1 MSERAKGWVWP
12 AAVSLLALGLRL
24 WHLDRPRGLSF
35 DERYYAENAWS
46 MLKVGYAQDFVEGAE
61 GRIARGDLH
70 NLFVVGQPTQVVHPD
85 AAKWLIAAGEAAF
98 GFNSFGWR
106 IASAIVGTLTVFVL
120 CRLVLRLTGSVPFA
134 CLAGFLLALDG
145 VHLTMSRLAL
155 LDIFLT
161 FWLVCAAAC
170 LVADRDWIGAR
181 IKAPDDPY
189 RWLRPWQLAAGICFG
204 LACGSKWNG
213 LYALA
218 AFGFAVV
225 LWELFLRMSF
235 GRIRPIR
242 ATLGVGIPAFGWL
255 VVIGAGVYVLTSL
268 GWLIN
273 HDVYEERFGHGYG
286 DEPAW
291 GAYVDDPSSGPVEE
305 TTNALRS
312 LWHYQAMSYRFH
324 TGEYLA
330 KQDHPYKSDAITW
343 LIQWRPVSA
352 AADLNLPAKQC
363 GAPKTSY
370 CMRETLILG
379 NPAVWWSGVL
389 AMLACGWMLVRSGPG
404 GTSRLR
410 GTPAATL
417 DSRSGGQRWQ
427 YSVPLVG
434 LVGTWAP
441 WLAVTDRPIF
451 SFYAVATVPFLVMAL
466 ALSLHTAWAGSSTL
480 RQRYATALAI
490 GLLVLL
496 TIVAAVYFWPVWTHG
511 LMTWDAWHQR
521 MWLSTWV

>member
-1 MSERAKGWVWP
+1 MSERAKGWFWP

-24 WHLDRPRGLSF
+24 WQLDRPRGLSF

-61 GRIARGDLH
+61 ERIARGDLH
-70 NLFVVGQPTQVVHPD
+70 DLFVVGQPNQVVHPD

-120 CRLVLRLTGSVPFA
+120 CRLVLRLTGSLPFA
-134 CLAGFLLALDG
+134 CLAGFLIALDG

-155 LDIFLT
+155 LDIFVT
-161 FWLVCAAAC
+161 FWIVCAVAC
-170 LVADRDWIGAR
+170 LAADRDWIAAR
-181 IKAPDDPY
+181 LTDANERFRI
-189 RWLRPWQLAAGICFG
+189 WRPWQLAAGVCFG

-213 LYALA
+213 IYALA
-218 AFGFAVV
+218 AFGLAVV
-225 LWELFLRMSF
+225 VWELFVRMSL
-235 GRIRPIR
+235 GPIRPVR
-242 ATLGVGIPAFGWL
+242 ATLGIGVPAFGWL
-255 VVIGAGVYVLTSL
+255 VVVGAAVYVVTYL
-268 GWLIN
+268 GWLVN

-291 GAYVDDPSSGPVEE
+291 GAYVDDPSSGPIEE
-305 TTNALRS
+305 TTDALRS

-330 KQDHPYKSDAITW
+330 KQDHPYQSDAIGW

-363 GAPKTSY
+363 GAPAGSY

-389 AMLACGWMLVRSGPG
+389 AMVACAVLW
-404 GTSRLR
+404 LR
-410 GTPAATL
+410 K
-417 DSRSGGQRWQ
+417 RRWQ
-427 YSVPLVG
+427 YSVPVVG
-434 LVGTWAP
+434 LLGTWVP
-441 WLAVTDRPIF
+441 WLPILDRPIF
-451 SFYAVATVPFLVMAL
+451 SFYAVATLPFLVVALTL
-466 ALSLHTAWAGSSTL
+466 ALHAAWTGSSTP
-480 RQRYATALAI
+480 RQRYASALAI
-490 GLLVLL
+490 GLVVLL
-496 TIVAAVYFWPVWTHG
+496 TVVAAAYFWPIWTHG
-511 LMTWDAWHQR
+511 LTTWDAWHQR
-521 MWLSTWV
+521 MWLPSWI

>member
-1 MSERAKGWVWP
+1 VSERAKRWVWP
-12 AAVSLLALGLRL
+12 AAVSLLALVLRL

-61 GRIARGDLH
+61 ARIARGDLH

-120 CRLVLRLTGSVPFA
+120 CRLVLRLTGSVLFA

-161 FWLVCAAAC
+161 FWVVCAVAC

-181 IKAPDDPY
+181 LTSADDRY
-189 RWLRPWQLAAGICFG
+189 RWWRPWQLAAGICFG
-204 LACGSKWNG
+204 LAVGSKWSG

-218 AFGFAVV
+218 AFGIAVV
-225 LWELFLRMSF
+225 LWELFVRMSY
-235 GRIRPIR
+235 GPIRPVHAALR
-242 ATLGVGIPAFGWL
+242 VGAPAFGWL
-255 VVIGAGVYVLTSL
+255 VGVAAVVYVLTSL

-273 HDVYEERFGHGYG
+273 HDVYEKRFGHGYG

-291 GAYVDDPSSGPVEE
+291 GAYIDDRGSGPLED
-305 TTNALRS
+305 TTDALRS
-312 LWHYQAMSYRFH
+312 LGHYQAMAYRFH

-330 KQDHPYKSDAITW
+330 KQDHPYMSDAITW

-379 NPAVWWSGVL
+379 NPAVWWAGVL
-389 AMLACGWMLVRSGPG
+389 AMLACGWLLVRK
-404 GTSRLR
+404 
-410 GTPAATL
+410 
-417 DSRSGGQRWQ
+417 QMWQ

-441 WLAVTDRPIF
+441 WLTVTDRPIF
-451 SFYAVATVPFLVMAL
+451 SFYAVATVPFLVMGL
-466 ALSLHTAWAGSSTL
+466 ALSLHAAWAGSSTL
-480 RQRYATALAI
+480 RQRYATTLAI

-496 TIVAAVYFWPVWTHG
+496 TIVAAVYFWPIWTHG
-511 LMTWDAWHQR
+511 LTTWDAWHER
-521 MWLSTWV
+521 MWLSSWV